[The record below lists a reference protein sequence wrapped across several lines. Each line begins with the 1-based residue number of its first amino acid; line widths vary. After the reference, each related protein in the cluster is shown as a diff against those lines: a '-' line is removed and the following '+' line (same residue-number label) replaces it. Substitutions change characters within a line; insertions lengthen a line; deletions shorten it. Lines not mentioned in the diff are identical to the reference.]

1 MKILIATD
9 GSAFSMAAIDACR
22 NIIADPKHTSIKLIS
37 VTEDPTPIGPDPF
50 TTSEEYPNEME
61 RVLNQQAKNI
71 LEQAESHIKT
81 TFSEP
86 VSDLTT
92 EVVMGSPAR
101 VIVNRAREWEADLI
115 VVGSH
120 GAGFW
125 SRMLLGSVSNSVV
138 HHAPCSVLVARGE
151 ADLSD
156 PA

>member
-9 GSAFSMAAIDACR
+9 GSAFSRTAIDACR
-22 NIIADPKHTSIKLIS
+22 NIIADPEHTSIKLIS

-50 TTSEEYPNEME
+50 TTSEEYSNEME
-61 RVLNQQAKNI
+61 RALHQQAKKI
-71 LEQAESHIKT
+71 LERAESHIKT

-151 ADLSD
+151 TDLSD